1 MKVNE
6 EEAAT
11 RPALFVFMVLHYP
24 APEHRDELARG
35 MADMRG
41 AMESSPG
48 CLGVDPPL
56 LTKDGTCLV
65 GYSRWES
72 EDAFWATGITLG
84 PAEEIPDGEVQPRQ
98 RFLLHAHP

>member
-11 RPALFVFMVLHYP
+11 RHAPFVFMVLHYP

-35 MADMRG
+35 MAEMRG
-41 AMESSPG
+41 AMESLPG

-72 EDAFWATGITLG
+72 EDAFWERKS
-84 PAEEIPDGEVQPRQ
+84 PWDPR
-98 RFLLHAHP
+98 RRSRMAKYGRVSGSF